1 MQAEDVEDD
10 DVRAEKSASQRKLI
24 AVVIGTVC
32 LIATASLSTVYFDQ
46 ITAFFAR
53 LGEPPAAQQSA
64 IADAGNA
71 AGPYY
76 YDLPDVLV
84 TLTNAQPAAVL
95 KLRVSL
101 ELASEQETSRVEARM
116 PYIMDNFQL
125 YLRELRVPELKGSEG
140 LHHLKKELLAR
151 VTAVTGP
158 AKVETLLF
166 RELIIQ

>member
-1 MQAEDVEDD
+1 
-10 DVRAEKSASQRKLI
+10 
-24 AVVIGTVC
+24 VVIGAVC
-32 LIATASLSTVYFDQ
+32 LAVTASLSTVYFDQ

-53 LGEPPAAQQSA
+53 LGAPSAARPSA
-64 IADAGNA
+64 LADAGS

-84 TLTNAQPAAVL
+84 TLTNAEPASVL

-101 ELASEQETSRVEARM
+101 ELASERETSRVEARM

-140 LHHLKKELLAR
+140 LHHLQKELLAR

-158 AKVETLLF
+158 AHVQTLLF